1 MNDVEVLRVD
11 RPNESLNWNLAL
23 AKKKAF
29 NIGIS
34 SLKDSVEL
42 YARRPI
48 IIPLYNFKN
57 PFGVEILKSNTPI
70 CIAAIVPFDGCR
82 YSDIYLLP
90 NADMN
95 KVMQSNPLVLNNPMN
110 AYDLNENSAI
120 MDLTD
125 KFLLAPSRFMK
136 SSAEGITEMFG
147 LEPIM
152 YDDGNYSYSSLNLI
166 AMSENWF
173 IAPFELI
180 ESIPVPVPAGK

>member
-1 MNDVEVLRVD
+1 MDIG

-57 PFGVEILKSNTPI
+57 SLGDKILTSKDGSKDGSI
-70 CIAAIVPFDGCR
+70 YIGGIVPFDGCSF
-82 YSDIYLLP
+82 SDIYLLS
-90 NADMN
+90 NSDMN
-95 KVMQSNPLVLNNPMN
+95 KVMQSNPLILVNSME
-110 AYDLNENSAI
+110 AYNLTENTI
-120 MDLTD
+120 MDLTN
-125 KFLLAPSRFMK
+125 K
-136 SSAEGITEMFG
+136 SIIASVHGYVKASAGRITEGFG

-166 AMSENWF
+166 NVDDTLFF

-180 ESIPVPVPAGK
+180 ESIQGQAGE